1 MANHS
6 LLIHPKIDSAADV
19 YNESKISDSANI
31 QRGLY
36 PPPDKVSFN
45 TAGFMDMDGLI
56 KLVLFIILAVMPF
69 YFARA
74 LSFTLLAGYLLIIT
88 LLSGIKM
95 RTLLIS
101 ASSYFIIV
109 LIPYLFGLMIHIFIS
124 SVANGYAYTQES
136 AQILLRLLRL
146 FNIWFLSILYFQTTP
161 MKTVLGLLDRFL
173 FPLKLAGL
181 PVQDYLKVV
190 MCAVLELKT
199 TGAELKE
206 SLAKSMRSV
215 FGGEKGKFKFNFKF
229 KFKLNIKALSQ
240 VIVSLIVNSFGQLD
254 RVEKLVENV
263 NPADLYGYFFRL
275 TKREIIALSG
285 LAMFTFLVILV
296 EKGYL

>member
-1 MANHS
+1 MANNS
-6 LLIHPKIDSAADV
+6 LLIHPKIDSAANV
-19 YNESKISDSANI
+19 NNESKISDSKRVLNA
-31 QRGLY
+31 
-36 PPPDKVSFN
+36 
-45 TAGFMDMDGLI
+45 AGFMDMDGLI
-56 KLVLFIILAVMPF
+56 KLVLFITLALMPF
-69 YFARA
+69 YFVKA
-74 LSFTLLAGYLLIIT
+74 LSFALLTGYLLIIT

-95 RTLLIS
+95 RTLFIS

-109 LIPYLFGLMIHIFIS
+109 LIPYLFGLMINIFIS
-124 SVANGYAYTQES
+124 FLSNGYAYTQES

-146 FNIWFLSILYFQTTP
+146 FIMWFLSILYFQTTP

-190 MCAVLELKT
+190 MCAVLELKN

-215 FGGEKGKFKFNFKF
+215 LGGEKAKFM
-229 KFKLNIKALSQ
+229 FKLNIKALSQ
-240 VIVSLIVNSFGQLD
+240 VIVSLIVNSFGKLD

-285 LAMFTFLVILV
+285 FTMFTILVIMV
-296 EKGYL
+296 EKGYW